1 MNTIVNKPWG
11 NYQIIDKGKNYL
23 VKKIVVNPNSK
34 LSLQSHKNRTEWW
47 TIVKGEGEVTIGEKN
62 STIKSTQSVY
72 VPSQTKHRLFNDRDE
87 ELILIEVWF
96 GELLD
101 EEDITR
107 YEDDYNRV

>member
-47 TIVKGEGEVTIGEKN
+47 TIVKGFNYIG
-62 STIKSTQSVY
+62 IY
-72 VPSQTKHRLFNDRDE
+72 H
-87 ELILIEVWF
+87 
-96 GELLD
+96 
-101 EEDITR
+101 
-107 YEDDYNRV
+107 